1 MRLFIVKTKLS
12 KKDDQKISS
21 VSGSVVEW
29 VEEESY
35 FFRLS
40 KWQDKLLKYIENNP
54 DFILPK
60 SRKNE
65 VVSFIKSGLKD
76 LICK

>member
-1 MRLFIVKTKLS
+1 MVKRYNGLRRK
-12 KKDDQKISS
+12 
-21 VSGSVVEW
+21 VF
-29 VEEESY
+29 

-40 KWQDKLLKYIENNP
+40 DWGDKLIKHFNENP
-54 DFILPK
+54 DFILPL

-76 LICK
+76 LSISEQVLSGV